1 MLSRDRLLASL
12 SVALLLLLALALHQA
27 DAPSGFG
34 VRAAMAGL
42 GDGSILLA
50 QPQAGLVRIGPH
62 TAQRLGGLP
71 RGNALAL
78 ITLQSRVLI
87 AADSGLWLSPAPG
100 GSWQRLIP
108 GHFLALAGAGTQAW
122 AGQWDGSL
130 WHSTDAG
137 RTWQLQTFPEA
148 RPQFES
154 IAADSAGDAVVATLL
169 GLYQLRSGVW
179 SRVPQAGSRVTAV
192 GLYSGGFEAGDW
204 EGHLWRST
212 AGNWR
217 RWGSVSAGVWALAG
231 DAVATT
237 GGLVVSGHL
246 VPTLAGLE
254 VTALVESGSAD
265 YAAAGPDRLYAG
277 FGDRWR
283 AVAV

>member
-1 MLSRDRLLASL
+1 MPSRHRLLASL
-12 SVALLLLLALALHQA
+12 CVVLLLLLALALRQA
-27 DAPSGFG
+27 DAPTGSG

-50 QPQAGLVRIGPH
+50 QPQAGLVRISPH
-62 TAQRLGGLP
+62 TSQRLGGLP
-71 RGNALAL
+71 EGDALAL
-78 ITLQSRVLI
+78 ITLDSRVLI

-100 GSWQRLIP
+100 RSWQRLIS

-122 AGQWDGSL
+122 AGQWDGPL
-130 WHSTDAG
+130 WHSPDAG
-137 RTWQLQTFPEA
+137 RTWQRETFPEA
-148 RPQFES
+148 QPQFES

-169 GLYQLRSGVW
+169 GLYQIRSGVW

-192 GLYSGGFEAGDW
+192 GRYSGGFEAGDW
-204 EGHLWRST
+204 EGHTWRST
-212 AGNWR
+212 AGSWR
-217 RWGSVSAGVWALAG
+217 RWGSVSGGVWALAG

-237 GGLVVSGHL
+237 AGLVVGGHP
-246 VPTLAGLE
+246 VRAMAGFE

-283 AVAV
+283 AVPV